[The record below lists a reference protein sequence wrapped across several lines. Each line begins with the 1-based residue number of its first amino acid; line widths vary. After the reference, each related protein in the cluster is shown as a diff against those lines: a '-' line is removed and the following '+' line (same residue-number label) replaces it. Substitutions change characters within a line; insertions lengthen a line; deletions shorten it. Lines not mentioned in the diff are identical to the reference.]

1 MTLDVPNS
9 KVYSG
14 HKNEPCKHKNT
25 HKRQLIQSFDCS
37 KYISPLFQ
45 SNIVKSRPTHTQNVL
60 FCAHSTF
67 CQENKGLFWYPII
80 DVSKKWELLTEF
92 YLHSVFGLVIIYF
105 GKAEFSIL
113 FKPLENVSSTHCYAN
128 FYFFKLMLIFIYK
141 YFFWFHRSTNA
152 IILVVPLSVA
162 CL

>member
-1 MTLDVPNS
+1 MRLDSVPNL

-14 HKNEPCKHKNT
+14 HKNKPCKHKNT
-25 HKRQLIQSFDCS
+25 HKRQLIHRFDCS
-37 KYISPLFQ
+37 KYIFPLFQ
-45 SNIVKSRPTHTQNVL
+45 SNIVKSRPTHTHTHNVL

-80 DVSKKWELLTEF
+80 DASKKWELLTEF
-92 YLHSVFGLVIIYF
+92 YLHSVLGLVIIYF
-105 GKAEFSIL
+105 GTAEFSNHSKMSRQHI
-113 FKPLENVSSTHCYAN
+113 V
-128 FYFFKLMLIFIYK
+128 MLISTFSSWCWYI

-152 IILVVPLSVA
+152 IILVVPLSIA